1 MKGAYKVF
9 LKKTKN
15 SFSVYI
21 PDWDIYTE
29 GTDLPD
35 ALEMARDAIGIM
47 GIDCEDDGVDFPE
60 IRDHVKT
67 DEFDLESYVDVDFEA
82 YRRKLKNLSVK
93 KNCTIP
99 AWLNDK
105 AEAEGINFSKV
116 LQEGLVNLVG
126 SK

>member
-15 SFSVYI
+15 AFCVYI

-29 GTDLPD
+29 GADLPD
-35 ALEMARDAIGIM
+35 ALEMARDAIGVM
-47 GIDCEDDGVDFPE
+47 GIDYEDDGVDFPE
-60 IRDHVKT
+60 IKDHVKT

-105 AEAEGINFSKV
+105 AEAAGINFSKV